1 MTNEFAENNKFFGLD
16 GTINRRNFI
25 TNFLIVEI
33 VESLIFTTPIM
44 ILMLC
49 NPDLLGDFLK
59 IMPQAG
65 GLPRWA
71 AIWSLAAG
79 LVEIALM
86 YPSIVKRIRDITGNS
101 DNTTWVIVTIIA
113 YILAFNASKIPVV
126 QSLQLLFS
134 WIAFTIIIC
143 LMTMKGKIS
152 GEKPKN
158 ELIKFNWGA
167 MFGTWIWGLINK
179 SYITLLAVPLFF
191 TTGFLPFM
199 IICGLKGNEWAY
211 KANEKPIEEFH
222 KSQSNQ
228 TAIFSAIMPV
238 IFIVGMFITA
248 ISGVV
253 ALGSFLQKNPKAMQ
267 KFMDY
272 SANIINVSVESRYS
286 NIEFTDDEY
295 KFYLDPVIW
304 SKMPLS
310 AKKNQFEVTKNY
322 VLMRVYPN
330 YDKMPKDFGYVKEY
344 RKIKIYSTFNN
355 ELLAQYD
362 VDEAKLIEAQEK
374 YKKREI
380 SFKEFAGIVNS
391 GYKFNENPTLP

>member
-25 TNFLIVEI
+25 ANFIIVEI
-33 VESLIFTTPIM
+33 VEALIFATPFM
-44 ILMLC
+44 FMMFA
-49 NPDLLGDFLK
+49 NPDMMSSIFSVS
-59 IMPQAG
+59 QTAG
-65 GLPRWA
+65 FPRWVNL
-71 AIWSLAAG
+71 WSFGTG
-79 LVEIALM
+79 LVELALI
-86 YPSIVKRIRDITGNS
+86 YPSIVRRVRDITGNS
-101 DNTTWVIVTIIA
+101 DNNNQVFAIILILLLTFNINKVFNIAFLQMIVSC
-113 YILAFNASKIPVV
+113 LAFFILL
-126 QSLQLLFS
+126 SL
-134 WIAFTIIIC
+134 
-143 LMTMKGKIS
+143 MMVKGKIS
-152 GEKPKN
+152 GERPKD

-179 SYITLLAVPLFF
+179 SYLTLFAIPLFF
-191 TTGFLPFM
+191 TTAFLPFM
-199 IICGLKGNEWAY
+199 ILCGIKGNEWAY
-211 KANEKPIEEFH
+211 KDTDKPIEEFH

-238 IFIVGMFITA
+238 IFIVGMFIAA

-272 SANIINVSVESRYS
+272 SANVINVSVESRYS

-310 AKKNQFEVTKNY
+310 AKKNQFDVTKNY

-362 VDEAKLIEAQEK
+362 VDEAKLIEVQEK

-380 SFKEFAGIVNS
+380 SFKEFAHIVNS